1 MNKKYCPI
9 SNSHELLCLQFKKE
23 EEEEES
29 EEDEGKGRKY
39 RGGGREN
46 IVILFYICIVT
57 F

>member
-9 SNSHELLCLQFKKE
+9 SNSHELLCLQFIKE

-39 RGGGREN
+39 RVGWDGVREYCYF
-46 IVILFYICIVT
+46 VL
-57 F
+57 